1 MIKILANIGVAITAL
16 LHFWF
21 LILEMFFWTKPLGLK
36 IFKMKQE
43 FAYQSATLAA
53 NQGIYNGFLS
63 AGLLWGLL
71 SENPAQSFHVKI
83 FFLSCVL
90 IAGVYAGLSVS
101 RRILF
106 IQALPAA
113 VTLILL
119 YIGSKAFF

>member
-1 MIKILANIGVAITAL
+1 MLKILMNIGVAITAI
-16 LHFWF
+16 LHLWF
-21 LILEMFFWTKPLGLK
+21 CILEIFFWTKPLGIK
-36 IFKMKQE
+36 IFKTNQE

-71 SENPAQSFHVKI
+71 SNDPVQSFHVKI

-113 VTLILL
+113 ITLVLL
-119 YIGSKAFF
+119 YFSV